1 MCCYSN
7 RVSLCELQAF
17 IFIETPEARLTVGHN
32 ILTLAKFQI
41 VHELCQK

>member
-1 MCCYSN
+1 MSRYSN

-32 ILTLAKFQI
+32 IPPLAKFQI